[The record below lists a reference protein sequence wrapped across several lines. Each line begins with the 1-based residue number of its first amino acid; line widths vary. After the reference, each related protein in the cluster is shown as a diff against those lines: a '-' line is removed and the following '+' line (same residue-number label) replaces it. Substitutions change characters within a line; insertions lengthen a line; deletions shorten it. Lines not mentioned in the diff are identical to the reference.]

1 MVKFEGVGI
10 EIKTGII
17 FGLTGFFLSF
27 ITGFAAGIVFA
38 VVITRSLITA
48 VIFSGIGF
56 GVITVAKNFVPELYE
71 ILSGASGSAEFE
83 EASNVVN
90 GSAEFSEMD
99 GSGSAPEKDDSGFT
113 GFDDSSYEKLSS
125 VTDQG
130 LNSELNVSAGKM
142 GKHIIMSDQFNG
154 YEPKIIADAVRT
166 MMSKDKE

>member
-1 MVKFEGVGI
+1 MVKLEGVGV
-10 EIKTGII
+10 ETKTVII
-17 FGLTGFFLSF
+17 FGFAGFFLSF
-27 ITGFAAGIVFA
+27 ITGFAAGIDFS
-38 VVITRSLITA
+38 VVITRSLITS
-48 VIFSGIGF
+48 VIFSCIGF
-56 GVITVAKNFVPELYE
+56 GVIMVIKNYVPELYE
-71 ILSGASGSAEFE
+71 ILAGGSGAAEFE
-83 EASNVVN
+83 EVSGVAD
-90 GSAEFSEMD
+90 GSTEFSEME
-99 GSGSAPEKDDSGFT
+99 GSGSVPETDDSGFT